1 VKKILLW
8 AAGFFLLLL
17 LAVGGFLWWVTSTE
31 AGARRAVS
39 WLGAALKGSLQ
50 VEKVE
55 GPIRG
60 PLILH
65 GVSWKTESLTVTV
78 ERIRLDWVL
87 GRLLRRQLD
96 ITSLGAEGVRIVPV
110 GSETE
115 KPREALPDVHLP
127 VNIIVRDAGVRDI
140 ELASGEGPPFRI
152 DSLEL
157 ATRAVADTVRVERL
171 GLQGPTFRALA
182 EGTVRPQGDYP
193 VDLRIAWRLALEGS
207 PAYEGRLALSGTL
220 ESLSVRQELT
230 APFPARLEARL
241 TTPLRDLRFDGQIAF
256 SRLRTR
262 QLSAEAPEAALAG
275 SVRAKGSLE
284 RFVASGQISA
294 DVATNRLGRVD
305 AVFDVERREENYKVK
320 QLSLTFPGRPA
331 VLTASG
337 TVQLASKQLPRFD
350 LALGWQKLAWPLS
363 GVALVRSP
371 RGEARVAGLLDDYHL
386 SLDAQVEGP
395 RLPQG
400 RWRLEGQGG
409 REAMRLSSFHG
420 SLLRGTI
427 AGSARFSWKPAV
439 TWQVTASGE
448 GLDPGVAFAD
458 YPGRLAFDAQSQ
470 GRLTPRGAVGR
481 VAVERLDGTLRGQ
494 PVEASVLVDLNGKTI
509 FLRRSKATVAAASLS
524 ASGRIGETSDLQWQI
539 EVPNLAAVFPES
551 GGSLS
556 GSGRLRG
563 RREAPRVEATARG
576 RSLLW
581 GGRRLASLELEADV
595 NLSPQARSS
604 LRLEASGARFT
615 EGGRLIDTIRFS
627 GNGTRSGHNLTLE
640 ARSGEDRFAL
650 AAKGGL
656 AGNTWRGTL
665 DRLDLASR
673 EAGNWALAR
682 PAPVT
687 ASNKSATL
695 ADFCWI
701 SGSSRLCASGAWRQ
715 GGTSTLEASLSA
727 LPLTLFSPW
736 LAAAG
741 KVTGSL
747 DGRIN
752 ARIGAQ
758 GAVLADIDL
767 AAGPGEIRYEASEG
781 VPASVAYR
789 EASLRVRAE
798 EAGASAAF
806 SAQIA
811 AAGSITGA
819 LELPRYSARGAPEKA
834 QPLSGR
840 LEIRLPDLAFVGA
853 FVPIAERVGGKL
865 EADWRIA
872 GTLGEPTVSGQASL
886 SEGRAEL
893 PDWGLKLREL
903 SVSARG
909 DGSRQVTLEASV
921 RSGEGRLTLQGR
933 APLSPSTASPATL
946 RLKGRR
952 FLALGMPDRRV
963 LVEPDL
969 AVTFDGRAVGVNG
982 DVTVPEA
989 KIEYESKFA
998 AIPVSPDVVLV
1009 GRADENARRKAPL
1022 PIQARVRLILGD
1034 RVELQ
1039 GLGFDG
1045 RLEGSLLLLES
1056 PGRRTSGAGE
1066 LVIQEG
1072 TYKAYGQDLRIE
1084 RGRLVFAGPI
1094 DNPGVDLRAY
1104 RKADDGTIA
1113 GVVVKGTLRNP
1124 ETTLYSVPPMA
1135 QADALAYLLLGHPL
1149 NQASSS
1155 EGNLVANAA
1164 NSLGIKGGNLLG
1176 KQIAARFGLET
1187 ARVETEGS
1195 LEQASLMVGKY
1206 LSPRFYLE
1214 YGIGLFDQASRLRIR
1229 YILSRKWTL
1238 RAETGAAN
1246 AADILYTIER

>member
-8 AAGFFLLLL
+8 AAGILLLLL
-17 LAVGGFLWWVTSTE
+17 LAAASFLWWVTSTE
-31 AGARRAVS
+31 AGARRAVT

-65 GVSWKTESLTVTV
+65 GVSWKTESLNATV

-96 ITSLGAEGVRIVPV
+96 ITSLAAEGVRIVP
-110 GSETE
+110 GPSETE
-115 KPREALPDVHLP
+115 KPSEALPDVHLP
-127 VNIIVRDAGVRDI
+127 VNIIVRDAKVRDI
-140 ELASGEGPPFRI
+140 ELAGGEGPPFRI

-157 ATRAVADTVRVERL
+157 ATRAVADTVRIERL
-171 GLQGPTFRALA
+171 LLQGPTFRAQA
-182 EGTVRPQGDYP
+182 EGMVRPQGDYP
-193 VDLRIAWRLALEGS
+193 VDLRIGWRLAREGS

-220 ESLSVRQELT
+220 ESLGVRQDLT
-230 APFPARLEARL
+230 APFPARLQARL

-262 QLSAEAPEAALAG
+262 QISAEAPEATLSG
-275 SVRAKGSLE
+275 SVRAKGDLA
-284 RFVASGQISA
+284 RFAANGQISA

-305 AVFDVERREENYKVK
+305 AVFDVERREESWKVGR
-320 QLSLTFPGRPA
+320 LSLSFPGRPA
-331 VLTASG
+331 VLSASG
-337 TVQLASKQLPRFD
+337 NVRLVPKQPPRFD
-350 LALGWQKLAWPLS
+350 LALDWRSIAWPLS
-363 GVALVRSP
+363 GAALARSP
-371 RGEARVAGLLDDYHL
+371 RGEARVAGLLDDYRL
-386 SLDAQVEGP
+386 SLDAEVEGP
-395 RLPQG
+395 RLPRG

-409 REAMRLSSFHG
+409 REAMRLSSFQG
-420 SLLRGTI
+420 SLLGGTI

-439 TWQVTASGE
+439 TWQVAASGE
-448 GLDPGVAFAD
+448 GLDPGVAFAE

-481 VAVERLDGTLRGQ
+481 VAVERLEGTLRGQ
-494 PVEASVLVDLNGKTI
+494 PVEASVVVDLDGKTI
-509 FLRRSKATVAAASLS
+509 FLRRAQATVAAASLS
-524 ASGRIGETSDLQWQI
+524 ASGRIGESLDLQWRV
-539 EVPNLAAVFPES
+539 EAPNLTAVLPES

-556 GSGRLRG
+556 ASGRLSG
-563 RREAPRVEATARG
+563 PRETPRVEATAGG

-604 LRLEASGARFT
+604 LRLEASEARFT
-615 EGGRLIDTIRFS
+615 EGGRLIDTVRFS

-656 AGNTWRGTL
+656 SGKSWRGTL
-665 DRLDLASR
+665 DRLDLSSR
-673 EAGNWALAR
+673 EAGNWSLAR
-682 PAPVT
+682 PAAVT
-687 ASNKSATL
+687 GSKESASL
-695 ADFCWI
+695 ADFCWT
-701 SGSSRLCASGAWRQ
+701 SGGSRLCASGAWRQ
-715 GGTSTLEASLSA
+715 SGTSTLEASLSA
-727 LPLTLFSPW
+727 LPLTLLSPW

-752 ARIGAQ
+752 ARIGAR
-758 GAVLADIDL
+758 GEVLADVDL
-767 AAGPGEIRYEASEG
+767 SAGPGEIRYEASEG

-789 EASLRVRAE
+789 EARLQVRAE

-806 SAQIA
+806 SARIA
-811 AAGSITGA
+811 DTGSVTGA
-819 LELPRYSARGAPEKA
+819 LELPRYRARGAPEKG
-834 QPLSGR
+834 QPLTGR
-840 LEIRLPDLAFVGA
+840 LEIRLPDLTFVGA
-853 FVPIAERVGGKL
+853 FVPVAEGVGGKL

-872 GTLGEPTVSGQASL
+872 GTLGQPAVSGQARL
-886 SEGRAEL
+886 SDGRAEL
-893 PDWGLKLREL
+893 PDWGVKLREL
-903 SVSARG
+903 SISARG
-909 DGSRQVTLEASV
+909 EGSGPVRLEASV
-921 RSGEGRLTLQGR
+921 RSGEGRLTLEGR
-933 APLSPSTASPATL
+933 VPLSPSTSSPATL
-946 RLKGRR
+946 QLKGRR
-952 FLALGMPDRRV
+952 FLALGTPDRRV

-969 AVTFDGRAVGVNG
+969 AVTYDGRAVGVNG

-989 KIEYESKFA
+989 KIEYESRFA

-1009 GRADENARRKAPL
+1009 GRAEKDARRKAPL

-1034 RVELQ
+1034 RVELR

-1045 RLEGSLLLLES
+1045 RLEGSLLLLEG
-1056 PGRRTSGAGE
+1056 PGRPTSGAGE

-1094 DNPGVDLRAY
+1094 DNPGLDLRAY
-1104 RKADDGTIA
+1104 RKADDGTVA
-1113 GVVVKGTLRNP
+1113 GVVVKGTLRKP

-1164 NSLGIKGGNLLG
+1164 TSLGIKGGNLLG

-1187 ARVETEGS
+1187 ARIETEDS
-1195 LEQASLMVGKY
+1195 LEEASLVVGKY